1 MVSETADCPTF
12 IDLRAFASNDAV
24 AALPDP
30 AGFGRKALPLRGGP
44 IAISSLHFSPGS
56 GAAPGQQGDCFV
68 IVASGS
74 IAITAHD
81 TTLLLEE
88 GQSMVLAGGAG
99 FEWSVLV
106 PTTLIAMR
114 YTAATTA
121 DARVVP
127 IAADVGLNPSGAPLA
142 ELLIG
147 PTPSCRN
154 HTTFLSGDG
163 EFMAGVWDSTPYHRR
178 AMPYRHFELMY
189 LLRGSVTF
197 VDELGREG
205 TFGAGD
211 IFLVEQHAQ
220 CSWESREDVAKIY
233 AIYRPVA

>member
-1 MVSETADCPTF
+1 MAVLGDCPTF
-12 IDLRAFASNDAV
+12 IDLRAFASDAAV
-24 AALPDP
+24 PMVPDP
-30 AGFGRKALPLRGGP
+30 AGFGRKSLPLRGGP
-44 IAISSLHFSPGS
+44 VEVSSLHFAPGS
-56 GAAPGQQGDCFV
+56 GAARGQGGDTFL

-74 IAITAHD
+74 IAITAQD
-81 TTLLLEE
+81 TALLLEE
-88 GQSMVLAGGAG
+88 GQCLVLAGGAA
-99 FEWSVLV
+99 FEWSTLE
-106 PTTLIAMR
+106 PTTVIALR
-114 YTAATTA
+114 YTAPTGGAA
-121 DARVVP
+121 QAVP
-127 IAADVGLNPSGAPLA
+127 IAAEVELAPSGAPLA
-142 ELLIG
+142 ELLVG

-154 HTTFLSGDG
+154 HTTYLSGDG

-178 AMPYRHFELMY
+178 PMPYRHFELMY

-233 AIYRPVA
+233 AIYRPAA